1 MDFIDLR
8 SDTMTRPSLAMRRVM
23 ASAEV
28 GDDQYGEDP
37 TVNALQERTA
47 ALLGKEA
54 ALFMPSGTMAN
65 QVGIKLLTNH
75 GDEII
80 VGNRVHIALYES
92 GGTAANSGVQM
103 VVAGTKGVFT
113 LSEFQ
118 LACRYIGDDARP
130 PTTLVC
136 LENTHNRGGG
146 VVFPQHEVAAI
157 CDDAHA
163 RGMRAYLD
171 GMRLFN
177 AAAATNHSV
186 AELSAPFDVVS
197 IALSKGLGCP
207 VGSVIAGPRDLM
219 ARAHRIRRRFGG
231 AMRQAGILA
240 AAGLYA
246 LEHNIARLPDD
257 HANARAIALR
267 IAGIQGVELDLDT
280 VQTNIVIFRL
290 DDSMPAPEAIAA
302 RAKEQGVLVSPFSTR
317 TVRAVTH
324 LDVTAEQ
331 CRRAAEVLARV
342 LERR

>member
-1 MDFIDLR
+1 MTPIDLR
-8 SDTMTRPSLAMRRVM
+8 SDTMTKPSLAMRRIM

-37 TVNALQERTA
+37 TVNALQERVA
-47 ALLGKEA
+47 NLLGKEA
-54 ALFMPSGTMAN
+54 SLFMPSGTMAN
-65 QVGIKLLTNH
+65 QVGVKLLTQP

-80 VGNRVHIALYES
+80 VGNRVHLALYES
-92 GGTAANSGVQM
+92 GGTAANAGVQM
-103 VVAGTKGVFT
+103 MVAGTKGTFT

-163 RGMRAYLD
+163 RGMRSYLD

-177 AAAATNHSV
+177 AAAASNHSV
-186 AELSAPFDVVS
+186 AELAAPFDVVS

-207 VGSVIAGPRDLM
+207 IGSMIAGPRDLM
-219 ARAHRIRRRFGG
+219 ARAHRHRRRFGG
-231 AMRQAGILA
+231 AMRQAGMLA

-246 LEHNIARLPDD
+246 LDHNVTRLADD
-257 HANARAIALR
+257 HANAWLIAQR
-267 IAGIQGVELDLDT
+267 IAGIKGVEIDLDT

-290 DDSMPAPEAIAA
+290 DDAMPAPEVISA

-324 LDVTAEQ
+324 LDVTRDQ
-331 CRRAAEVLARV
+331 CVHAANVLAQV